1 MIALKLA
8 PELEARVRDAAAR
21 RGVAADEFVADA
33 VRQQLGRPEQLDPE
47 AELIARIR
55 RGISQEIRARYQTL
69 NEKRQAETITDD
81 EYGELLS
88 LIERIEQGDAER
100 MTHLVELA
108 QLRNTSLDAVIDDL
122 NLRRKPPYG

>member
-8 PELEARVRDAAAR
+8 PELEAQVRDAAAR

-55 RGISQEIRARYQTL
+55 RGISQEIRARYQML